1 MIEVGSFRPVTTRRP
16 LNPVQR
22 AIARAFHR
30 LYFRAW
36 QRGTKG
42 PSPAT
47 LSLHWFGHQMIKCP
61 LDLWIYQEII
71 VETRP
76 DIVIETGTFRGGTTL
91 FIAMLL
97 DALGH
102 GRVVTIDPEA
112 YDGRPLHPRI
122 RYLRGSSTAPE
133 TLAELRGDIRPDER
147 SLVILDSDH
156 AERHVAAELRLYR
169 DFVPPGSYLIVED
182 SNVNGHPVMRRH
194 GPGPMEATR
203 AFLAE
208 DDRFEAD
215 AARERFLLTMNP
227 NGYLRRIK

>member
-1 MIEVGSFRPVTTRRP
+1 MIEVGSFRPVTTRRA

-22 AIARAFHR
+22 VIARAFHR
-30 LYFRAW
+30 LYYRAW

-76 DIVIETGTFRGGTTL
+76 DVVIETGTFRGGTTL

-102 GRVVTIDPEA
+102 GRVVTIDPHA
-112 YDGRPLHPRI
+112 YDGRPAHPRI
-122 RYLRGSSTAPE
+122 RYLAGSSTAPE
-133 TLAELRGDIRPDER
+133 TLAELHRDIRQDER

-156 AERHVAAELRLYR
+156 SERHVATELRLYR

-194 GPGPMEATR
+194 GPGPMEAIR
-203 AFLAE
+203 AFLAQ

-215 AARERFLLTMNP
+215 ATKERFLLTMNP
-227 NGYLRRIK
+227 NGYLRRIR